1 MLPLEGNKQIA
12 TQTTDLLSTERLKLG
27 FDVIERGRLGTV
39 LSELKLSNSGF
50 IDDSTRRKLGSILG
64 VEAVFIG
71 NITGEETFYKL
82 NTHLHV
88 KFISVE
94 NGKVL
99 WAADTADSGM
109 HVGAMSSSYIYSTK
123 DAVRLLKQDMGLQ

>member
-1 MLPLEGNKQIA
+1 M
-12 TQTTDLLSTERLKLG
+12 
-27 FDVIERGRLGTV
+27 
-39 LSELKLSNSGF
+39 
-50 IDDSTRRKLGSILG
+50 
-64 VEAVFIG
+64 FIG
-71 NITGEETFYKL
+71 NITDEETFYKL

-109 HVGAMSSSYIYSTK
+109 HVGAMSSCTSDADTK
-123 DAVRLLKQDMGLQ
+123 DAVRRLKQDMGLQ